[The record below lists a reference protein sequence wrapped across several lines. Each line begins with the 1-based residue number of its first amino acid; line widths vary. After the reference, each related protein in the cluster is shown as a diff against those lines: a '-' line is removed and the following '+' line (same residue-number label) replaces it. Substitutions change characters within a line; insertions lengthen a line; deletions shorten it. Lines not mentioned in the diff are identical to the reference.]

1 MREIDTHASAVV
13 GPFQRQDWLRVKF
26 PSTSPASIEQQ
37 GCRHGFGVVTNG
49 VKQTR
54 SSAQTVLTASEEAI
68 TAAETRVPMPMKAGR
83 PARFDYEYERNGTAN
98 LFMMFAPLKAG
109 AMSRSPTAADVPVC
123 NPDPDGFFGRP
134 AGFTQ
139 RPFTNQ
145 PYQFC

>member
-1 MREIDTHASAVV
+1 
-13 GPFQRQDWLRVKF
+13 
-26 PSTSPASIEQQ
+26 
-37 GCRHGFGVVTNG
+37 
-49 VKQTR
+49 
-54 SSAQTVLTASEEAI
+54 
-68 TAAETRVPMPMKAGR
+68 MPMKAGR

-134 AGFTQ
+134 AGFPQ